1 MKRILIPPMLID
13 LVNSALTSMEGAT
26 FDQLEAC
33 PYCGGEVKGH
43 DVRKKRFACIIEDN
57 KERNIHVFVKRFYCT
72 SCSRLCYADA
82 PFYPDTR
89 LGSPLVDFCMLQSTT
104 MPYHRVARL
113 LEVMS
118 IAVDRGTIRNYA
130 GRNCEAVPYT
140 ELFGI
145 RLPMSMINLSVS
157 AVRGHEG
164 SPVKGAEALAAC
176 GFPSANRA
184 ALHTRGSPEERDQGN
199 KKECKEERKA
209 KHP

>member
-1 MKRILIPPMLID
+1 MLID
-13 LVNSALTSMEGAT
+13 LVSSALTSIEGT
-26 FDQLEAC
+26 IFDRLDAC

-43 DVRKKRFACIIEDN
+43 DIRKKRFACIIENDT
-57 KERNIHVFVKRFYCT
+57 ERNIYVFVKRFYCT
-72 SCSRLCYADA
+72 SCGRLCYADA

-89 LGSPLVDFCMLQSTT
+89 LGSPLVDFCMLQSAT

-130 GRNCEAVPYT
+130 GRNFEAVPYT

-157 AVRGHEG
+157 AVRGQKG
-164 SPVKGAEALAAC
+164 RPVEGAEALAAC

-184 ALHTRGSPEERDQGN
+184 ALHVRGPPEERNQGN
-199 KKECKEERKA
+199 KEKYEEERKI